1 MVRQSHGGAATD
13 VEARKTKGSH
23 LLTETPDVAPHDIH
37 IMGLRGLIGQQHAR
51 VFAKRTQPLAERNV
65 DIHRQLLLAVER
77 QNLLANEGLLAVEG
91 LLANEG
97 LLAVERQLVP
107 APSVAC
113 PMVRTQRIGGV
124 PLWLML
130 ALLKQRCYVVVCL
143 HSFLKLLRNIR
154 SQKILHMSVIF
165 TRKAS

>member
-1 MVRQSHGGAATD
+1 MVRQCHGGAASD
-13 VEARKTKGSH
+13 VEARKTKGCH

-37 IMGLRGLIGQQHAR
+37 IMGLRGLIGQHHAR
-51 VFAKRTQPLAERNV
+51 VFAKRAQPFAERNV
-65 DIHRQLLLAVER
+65 DIHRQLLLA
-77 QNLLANEGLLAVEG
+77 N
-91 LLANEG
+91 
-97 LLAVERQLVP
+97 ERQLVP
-107 APSVAC
+107 TPSVAC

-143 HSFLKLLRNIR
+143 HSFLMLLRNIR

>member
-1 MVRQSHGGAATD
+1 MELLYADKRIAVAVKPPGVLSTDEPGGMP
-13 VEARKTKGSH
+13 E
-23 LLTETPDVAPHDIH
+23 LLRAQLGITETPNVAPHDIH
-37 IMGLRGLIGQQHAR
+37 IMGLRGLIGQHHAR
-51 VFAKRTQPLAERNV
+51 VFAKRAQPFAERNV

-77 QNLLANEGLLAVEG
+77 QNLLANEGLLLAVEGSLATEG
-91 LLANEG
+91 LLAT
-97 LLAVERQLVP
+97 ERQLVP

-143 HSFLKLLRNIR
+143 HSFLC
-154 SQKILHMSVIF
+154 F
-165 TRKAS
+165 